1 SRFILSMASRSCCR
15 LMPSWAA
22 TPAVGLPGLLQIL
35 RGIASFGRV
44 RAAFG
49 GFGPAGGGER
59 QYFVDQ
65 AAGLRHHLIIA
76 LGGRAQDEF
85 RDAGIDIIGDAAD
98 DRRRLAARQVIPWN
112 PAGAP
117 PARPHHPP
125 P

>member
-1 SRFILSMASRSCCR
+1 MASRSCCR
-15 LMPSWAA
+15 LMPSWVA

-65 AAGLRHHLIIA
+65 AAGLRHHLVIA
-76 LGGRAQDEF
+76 PGGRAQDEF
-85 RDAGIDIIGDAAD
+85 RDPGLDIIGDAAD
-98 DRRRLAARQVIPWN
+98 HRRGVADREVIPWIA
-112 PAGAP
+112 AGALP
-117 PARPHHPP
+117 GRPEP
-125 P
+125 